1 MILESIENGNASRL
15 HFELLWS
22 FSNISFDDDDMNIVI
37 NTFFSANCKLFIF
50 NNSLFRWA
58 NFM

>member
-22 FSNISFDDDDMNIVI
+22 FSYISFDDDLNIVT
-37 NTFFSANCKLFIF
+37 NTLFNANCKLFIF
-50 NNSLFRWA
+50 NYSLFRWA